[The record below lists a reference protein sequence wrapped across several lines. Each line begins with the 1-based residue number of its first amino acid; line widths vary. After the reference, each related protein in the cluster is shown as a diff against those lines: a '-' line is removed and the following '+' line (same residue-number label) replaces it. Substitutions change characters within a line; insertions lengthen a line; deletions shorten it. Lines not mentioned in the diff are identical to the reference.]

1 MLYSNYCF
9 KMIKEKERIA
19 ITGENTQEALSFI
32 KSAGFVFGGSF
43 PVLKPDVNVDDAKL
57 REQKF
62 LKSQGID
69 IEQVRICNS
78 YEEKIIILASLLVSK
93 IAAHAA
99 DRHSRL
105 WVIEENPEALLKAAR
120 RSMLEQP
127 KIKDFLLSKLTV
139 IKLGTENHS
148 DTKDKKTGIR
158 VVHLTKSEASLPFP
172 MHPTPAS

>member
-1 MLYSNYCF
+1 
-9 KMIKEKERIA
+9 MIKEKDRIA

-32 KSAGFVFGGSF
+32 KSAGFVFGGSL
-43 PVLKPDVNVDDAKL
+43 PVLKPDVNVDDATL

-78 YEEKIIILASLLVSK
+78 YEEKIFALATVLVSK

-105 WVIEENPEALLKAAR
+105 WVIEENPEALLKAAKH
-120 RSMLEQP
+120 SMLEEP
-127 KIKDFLLSKLTV
+127 KIKDFLPKLTV
-139 IKLGTENHS
+139 IKLNAQTHK
-148 DTKDKKTGIR
+148 DMQDPQTKIR
-158 VVHLTKSEASLPFP
+158 VFYCAGGEVPFP
-172 MHPTPAS
+172 VHPTPNS